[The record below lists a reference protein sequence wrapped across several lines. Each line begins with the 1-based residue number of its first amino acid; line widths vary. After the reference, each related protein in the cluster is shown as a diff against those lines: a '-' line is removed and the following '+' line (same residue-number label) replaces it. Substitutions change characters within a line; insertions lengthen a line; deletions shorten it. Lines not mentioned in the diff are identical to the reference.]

1 MTAQPRIGTAVL
13 RQAILALGGV
23 LVFLG
28 VAMFLPGGIGWTKG
42 WVFLLAF
49 VLQMAVA
56 SLYLWRTNP
65 EIFIARS
72 KIHAKTKGWDKW
84 VLAFVLFSFFAIF
97 PMAGLD
103 HRYGWSFVPLWL
115 VGVSYLLFTL
125 GMIGSVWAYRVNKF
139 AEPGVR
145 IQAERGHTVID
156 SGPYAIVRH
165 PIYVAGFLIVVG
177 IPLALGSLWALIPV
191 AVAIPILIVRT
202 IFEDRLLHAELSGY
216 KEYASRV
223 RYKLVPGVW

>member
-1 MTAQPRIGTAVL
+1 MTAQARIGTTVL
-13 RQAILALGGV
+13 RQAILALGGFS
-23 LVFLG
+23 LFLG
-28 VAMFLPGGIGWTKG
+28 VAMFLPGGVGWRKG
-42 WVFLLAF
+42 WVFLLVF
-49 VLQMAVA
+49 VFQMTVA

-72 KIHAKTKGWDKW
+72 KIHAETKGWDKL
-84 VLAFVLFSFFAIF
+84 VLVFVLFSFFAIF

-103 HRYGWSFVPLWL
+103 HRLGWSFVPLWL
-115 VGVSYLLFTL
+115 VVGGYLLFTL

-177 IPLALGSLWALIPV
+177 LPLALGSLWALIPV
-191 AVAIPILIVRT
+191 AVATPILIVRT
-202 IFEDRLLHAELSGY
+202 IFEDRLLQAELSGY
-216 KEYASRV
+216 QEYASRV
-223 RYKLVPGVW
+223 RYKLLPGVW

>member
-1 MTAQPRIGTAVL
+1 MTAQVRIGTTVF
-13 RQAILALGGV
+13 RQAILSLAGLS
-23 LVFLG
+23 LFLG
-28 VAMFLPGGIGWTKG
+28 VAMFVPGGIAWTKG
-42 WVFLLAF
+42 WVFLLVF
-49 VLQMAVA
+49 VLQMTVA

-72 KIHAKTKGWDKW
+72 KIHEKTKRWDKLLL
-84 VLAFVLFSFFAIF
+84 VFILFSFFAIF

-103 HRYGWSFVPLWL
+103 HQYGWSFVPLWL
-115 VGVSYLLFTL
+115 VVVGYLLFTL
-125 GMIGSVWAYRVNKF
+125 GMIDSVWAYRVNKF

-177 IPLALGSLWALIPV
+177 IPLALGSLCALIPV
-191 AVAIPILIVRT
+191 AVATPILIVRT
-202 IFEDRLLHAELSGY
+202 IFEDRLLQAELRGY

>member
-1 MTAQPRIGTAVL
+1 MTAQGRIGTAVL
-13 RQAILALGGV
+13 GQAILGLCG
-23 LVFLG
+23 LLLFLC

-42 WVFLLAF
+42 WVFLLVF

-72 KIHAKTKGWDKW
+72 KIHAETKGWDKW

-103 HRYGWSFVPLWL
+103 HRYAWSYAPLWL
-115 VGVSYLLFTL
+115 VVVGYLLFTL
-125 GMIGSVWAYRVNKF
+125 GMFGSVWAYRVNKF

-177 IPLALGSLWALIPV
+177 IPLALGSWWALIPV
-191 AVAIPILIVRT
+191 AVATPILIVRT
-202 IFEDRLLHAELSGY
+202 IFEDRLLQAELRGY
-216 KEYASRV
+216 KEYAARV

>member
-1 MTAQPRIGTAVL
+1 MTAQARIGTTVL
-13 RQAILALGGV
+13 RQAILSFGGL

-42 WVFLLAF
+42 WVFLLVF
-49 VLQMAVA
+49 VLQMTVA

-72 KIHAKTKGWDKW
+72 KIHAETKGWDKL
-84 VLAFVLFSFFAIF
+84 VLVFVLFSFFAIF

-103 HRYGWSFVPLWL
+103 HRCGWSFVPRWL
-115 VGVSYLLFTL
+115 VVVGYLLFTL
-125 GMIGSVWAYRVNKF
+125 GMVGSVWAYRVNKF

-145 IQAERGHTVID
+145 IQTERGHTVID

-177 IPLALGSLWALIPV
+177 LPLAMGSLWALIPV
-191 AVAIPILIVRT
+191 AVATPILLMRT
-202 IFEDRLLHAELSGY
+202 IFEDRLLQAELSGY

-223 RYKLVPGVW
+223 RYKLVPGLW

>member
-1 MTAQPRIGTAVL
+1 MTAQARIGTKIL
-13 RQAILALGGV
+13 CQAILSLGG
-23 LVFLG
+23 LLLFLG
-28 VAMFLPGGIGWTKG
+28 VAMFLPGGIAWTKG
-42 WVFLLAF
+42 WVFLLVF
-49 VLQMAVA
+49 VLQMKVA

-72 KIHAKTKGWDKW
+72 KIHAETKGWDKW
-84 VLAFVLFSFFAIF
+84 VLVFVLFAFFTIF
-97 PMAGLD
+97 PTAGLD
-103 HRYGWSFVPLWL
+103 HRYVWSFVPLWL
-115 VGVSYLLFTL
+115 IVVGYLLFSL

-145 IQAERGHTVID
+145 IQTERGHTVID

-177 IPLALGSLWALIPV
+177 VPLALGSLWALMPV
-191 AVAIPILIVRT
+191 AVATPILIVRT
-202 IFEDRLLHAELSGY
+202 IFEDRLLQADLRGY